1 MASLIP
7 SRQAIRWD
15 MTGQEMSE
23 RLLNELKD
31 VNNGLYAPLPPP
43 YSKGAGR
50 VVVEQLTLANE
61 WQVLYKFVKDPL
73 QSVEGRQGASWG
85 QISPRIP
92 YRKLGVRSL
101 LR

>member
-1 MASLIP
+1 MASLTP
-7 SRQAIRWD
+7 SRRAIRWD

-50 VVVEQLTLANE
+50 VVVEQLTL
-61 WQVLYKFVKDPL
+61 
-73 QSVEGRQGASWG
+73 S
-85 QISPRIP
+85 
-92 YRKLGVRSL
+92 
-101 LR
+101 